1 MENLT
6 FENHIASVFDEELE
20 EIRSD
25 LMNMGGQVEQQ
36 LEDAVRA
43 ICDADSALAEQVI
56 QRDHKVDK
64 MELAIDEACVLV
76 IARRQPAA
84 SDLRL
89 VVAVTRAVA
98 DLERIGDEAKKI
110 AKHALELTESGPSP
124 MGYTEVRHLAQS
136 VSQILRNALDA
147 FARFDAD
154 AALATLEQDK
164 QIDMDYKTA
173 LRELVTYMMEDPR
186 SIGRVMS
193 IMWVVRSLERIG
205 DHAKNLC
212 EQVVFIVKGK
222 DIRHSDGH

>member
-1 MENLT
+1 MDKLS

-36 LEDAVRA
+36 LADAVQA
-43 ICDADSALAEQVI
+43 ICEADSQLAEQVI
-56 QRDHKVDK
+56 QGDSKVDE
-64 MELAIDEACVLV
+64 MELEIDEACVLV

-110 AKHALELTESGPSP
+110 AKHALDLTESGPSP
-124 MGYTEVRHLAQS
+124 MGYSEVRHLAQS
-136 VSQILRNALDA
+136 VSQILRNSLDA

-154 AALATLEQDK
+154 TAMETLKQDK
-164 QIDMDYKTA
+164 KIDMDYKNA
-173 LRELVTYMMEDPR
+173 LRELVTYMM
-186 SIGRVMS
+186 
-193 IMWVVRSLERIG
+193 
-205 DHAKNLC
+205 
-212 EQVVFIVKGK
+212 
-222 DIRHSDGH
+222 